1 MTYTTV
7 ARSAAL
13 QESRAL
19 RGYAR
24 NGWPP
29 PRCQPVDLWNEWK
42 RMEHTNTTTFGRPA
56 T

>member
-7 ARSAAL
+7 ARTVAL

-29 PRCQPVDLWNEWK
+29 PRCQPVNLWNEWCRSQK
-42 RMEHTNTTTFGRPA
+42 TSSTSFGKKA
-56 T
+56 A